1 MKDVNAIPPS
11 FSNPDGLNPF
21 PTSVT
26 DEFLCGQIVFL
37 WQAREHSKY
46 LMNINKDDMLKSDEV
61 LGELFFL
68 QKRKLCRLGRRGGWH
83 EWLRQNRISRSVA
96 DRLALEFAEY
106 QGLADELEHRTTA
119 DPIEG
124 HICQRAHRAAERLTK
139 FLVSPRSRM
148 TFVQVLADLFG
159 LQVDWEVGAMRLSI
173 PPPEDEQKW
182 KNVVVPNV
190 MVIGEDGFAMPVN
203 FELKSADGAGSPL
216 TPVE

>member
-1 MKDVNAIPPS
+1 MKDVNTIPPS

-61 LGELFFL
+61 LGELFFR
-68 QKRKLCRLGRRGGWH
+68 QKQKLCRLGRRGGWH

-106 QGLADELEHRTTA
+106 HGIADELEHRTTA

-124 HICQRAHRAAERLTK
+124 HICQRAHRTAERLTK
-139 FLVSPRSRM
+139 FLPSPRSRM
-148 TFVQVLADLFG
+148 TFVQVLADLFD
-159 LQVDWEVGAMRLSI
+159 LQVDWEVGAVRLSI
-173 PPPEDEQKW
+173 PPPEDEEKW
-182 KNVVVPNV
+182 KNVVVPSV
-190 MVIGEDGFAMPVN
+190 MVIGEDGVVAPVSY
-203 FELKSADGAGSPL
+203 ELKSADGQ
-216 TPVE
+216 THRCDIR